1 MTSPTDASGA
11 QNFAEAINQA
21 DTEGWNQAMG
31 LVFQIATADEVV
43 ASWTVAAHHRQP
55 YGIVHGGVYCGVIEA
70 LCSTGAAI
78 AAMATTGY
86 SVVGLENSTS
96 FVRAVRE
103 GTLTGRATPVHRGRR
118 SQVWEAT
125 IEDEAGRTVANG
137 RVRLMCLEPDVP
149 LAGRGVA
156 ATTSERLKPSSV
168 DD

>member
-1 MTSPTDASGA
+1 MTSPAEP
-11 QNFAEAINQA
+11 QNFAEAINHA
-21 DTEGWNQAMG
+21 DGRGWNQAMG
-31 LVFQIATADEVV
+31 LVFSVATVDEVV
-43 ASWTVAAHHRQP
+43 ASWTVDAHHKQP

-78 AAMATTGY
+78 SAMATTGY

-96 FVRAVRE
+96 FLRAVRS

-125 IEDEAGRTVANG
+125 IRDEQGRPIASG
-137 RVRLMCLEPDVP
+137 RVRLMCLEPDAP
-149 LAGRGVA
+149 LAGESVGLNA
-156 ATTSERLKPSSV
+156 GERLKAAAV